1 MNRSIPLAALTL
13 SFFPAIAYAQ
23 SDAPSHPQWASMSE
37 QRYIPAEQPRTPSYP
52 SQGYEVASTAATPWD
67 GKTAAGTPET
77 TAEKPWSL
85 TLGAGLGYGS
95 LYQGGA
101 ERQVFPLP
109 VIEASYY
116 NWNLGFGGLRYSFI
130 NTDAFVMGAGLGYD
144 FGREDSKD
152 SVPAR
157 ARGIGDIDG
166 GAVASL
172 FAEYRPH
179 ELIGLSVD
187 VSQSYSDADSFLVTF
202 GAASEFPL
210 YGDTL
215 SGNLGVSATWANE
228 DHMRAYYG
236 VNAQQ
241 AARTGLRRYD
251 AESGIE
257 SVNFSAGVTYMIT
270 ERWAYNISGGADVL
284 QGDAADS
291 PIIEDDVQP
300 FIFNTIS
307 YTF

>member
-1 MNRSIPLAALTL
+1 MSRSAAFLSLSLTVIPFAAL
-13 SFFPAIAYAQ
+13 AQ
-23 SDAPSHPQWASMSE
+23 SAPLYPQNANKNE
-37 QRYIPAEQPRTPSYP
+37 QRYIPVEQPHYP
-52 SQGYEVASTAATPWD
+52 ASAAKIYQLASTAATPWD
-67 GKTAAGTPET
+67 SKTAALASETPEQ
-77 TAEKPWSL
+77 KPWSL
-85 TLGAGLGYGS
+85 TLGAGVGYGS

-101 ERQVFPLP
+101 EREVFPLP
-109 VIEASYY
+109 VIEATYY
-116 NWNLGFGGLRYSFI
+116 NWSFGFGGLRYNFL
-130 NTDAFVMGAGLGYD
+130 NTDEFVMGAGLGYD
-144 FGREDSKD
+144 FGRQDNKD

-187 VSQSYSDADSFLVTF
+187 VSQSYGDAESLLVTF
-202 GAASEFPL
+202 GAGSEFPL
-210 YGDTL
+210 YGDSL

-236 VNAQQ
+236 VNAAQ
-241 AARTGLRRYD
+241 ATRTGLRRFN

-257 SVNFSAGVTYMIT
+257 SVNVSAGVTYMIT
-270 ERWAYNISGGADVL
+270 ERWAYSINGGVDVL